1 MGEPGGIRANG
12 LRKRFG
18 SVQALDGV
26 SFEVDPGTIFGLLG
40 PNGAGKTTAVR
51 ILTTLVRPDAG
62 DAWVAGRNVVH
73 EPAWARRSIGMA
85 GQFAAVD

>member
-26 SFEVDPGTIFGLLG
+26 SFEVDPG
-40 PNGAGKTTAVR
+40 KTP
-51 ILTTLVRPDAG
+51 ITLVTAASPDLAVG
-62 DAWVAGRNVVH
+62 Q
-73 EPAWARRSIGMA
+73 IGA
-85 GQFAAVD
+85 NRLP